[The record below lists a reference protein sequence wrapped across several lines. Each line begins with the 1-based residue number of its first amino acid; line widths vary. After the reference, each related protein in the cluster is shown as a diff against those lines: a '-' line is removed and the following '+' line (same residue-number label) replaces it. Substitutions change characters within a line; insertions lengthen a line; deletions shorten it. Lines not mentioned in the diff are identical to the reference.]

1 MAAARSTNGGVAM
14 DDDVFNP
21 EYYLLLIVLCGLA
34 KGWSEV
40 MERDVRQTGYA
51 FARAYGMLFIAGLAL
66 DLRYEGLA
74 WASVL
79 HFVLKYLGAY
89 HGARLLS
96 WAVTATL
103 ARYHLIRPP
112 RDGARG
118 NP

>member
-1 MAAARSTNGGVAM
+1 M

-21 EYYLLLIVLCGLA
+21 EYYLPLITIWGLI

-40 MERDVRQTGYA
+40 MERQTGA
-51 FARAYGMLFIAGLAL
+51 MAARVFGMLFIGGVII
-66 DLRYEGLA
+66 DMRIEGLA

-96 WAVTATL
+96 WATCATL
-103 ARYHLIRPP
+103 AMFHLIRPP
-112 RDGARG
+112 KDGASS